1 MTGGHDSNSSEIL
14 RDKKWTVLANGNLPG
29 SKTFGLGLTSLD
41 NQVFAFGKLNVHF
54 QNNYTYAYNYLVFL
68 GGYEYNTK
76 STTATILN
84 FNIDEGR
91 WYQSYNMSR
100 SRAHFGISVVDF
112 QYYSDAC
119 IDKADETTLF

>member
-1 MTGGHDSNSSEIL
+1 M
-14 RDKKWTVLANGNLPG
+14 
-29 SKTFGLGLTSLD
+29 
-41 NQVFAFGKLNVHF
+41 
-54 QNNYTYAYNYLVFL
+54 YNYLVFL

-76 STTATILN
+76 STTASILN

-119 IDKADETTLF
+119 IDKADETTLFWERLKELTILS

>member
-1 MTGGHDSNSSEIL
+1 M
-14 RDKKWTVLANGNLPG
+14 
-29 SKTFGLGLTSLD
+29 
-41 NQVFAFGKLNVHF
+41 
-54 QNNYTYAYNYLVFL
+54 YNYLVFL

-76 STTATILN
+76 STTASILN

-112 QYYSDAC
+112 KYYSDAC
-119 IDKADETTLF
+119 IDKADETPLV